1 MKALSQLCAFHK
13 RKCGELT
20 PSEVAVYLELFM
32 ISNNEN
38 WKEWCSAPR
47 SYLSAMT
54 GISSSN
60 TIARAINNLEQKGYI
75 KVKRGKTKQPN
86 MYSIVPL
93 YAENG
98 TITEQK
104 ENNNGTK
111 EEQKE
116 NKSGTKVG
124 HSNRVDKSRQEKS
137 STTTDF
143 LTNSPYKIQGELT
156 PAEEQV
162 RSAFESTFHPL
173 TKLDEMD
180 ILRALAGDYGS
191 KAVLKAIEKAS
202 GSVRE
207 NIKRRNLS
215 PRYLL
220 SILQDGEWQQ
230 SAQEQSQ
237 APSKLGLV
245 WAEPFIE

>member
-111 EEQKE
+111 
-116 NKSGTKVG
+116 VG

-143 LTNSPYKIQGELT
+143 LTNSPYEVQGEPT

-162 RSAFESTFHPL
+162 RSAFEGTFHPL
-173 TKLDEMD
+173 TKLEEMD
-180 ILRALAGDYGS
+180 TLKALAGDYGS

-230 SAQEQSQ
+230 SAQEQPQ